1 MRHANFFIPVLNGTV
16 KGGQIM
22 PRTLLMAATLPAPS
36 DRLFDMYLDPALHAA
51 FTGAS
56 VTIAPQAGADFRA
69 FDNALSGRIL
79 HILPKRLI
87 VQSWR
92 ASHWSQED
100 LDSTLVLSFWPDEG
114 SGRIELVHVNVA
126 DHDFAGV
133 SQGWEQY
140 YWTPWRKYL
149 EKSR

>member
-1 MRHANFFIPVLNGTV
+1 MSRNLIL
-16 KGGQIM
+16 
-22 PRTLLMAATLPAPS
+22 AATLPASP
-36 DRLFDMYLDPALHAA
+36 DRLFDMYLNPDLHAA

-56 VTIAPQAGADFRA
+56 TAIAPHAGAEFRA

-79 HILPKRLI
+79 HLMPKRMI

-92 ASHWSQED
+92 ASHWKMED
-100 LDSTLVLSFWPDEG
+100 LDSTLILTFWPDEEG
-114 SGRIELVHVNVA
+114 TRVDLVHVNVA

-133 SQGWEQY
+133 SQGWEKY

-149 EKSR
+149 EEKG